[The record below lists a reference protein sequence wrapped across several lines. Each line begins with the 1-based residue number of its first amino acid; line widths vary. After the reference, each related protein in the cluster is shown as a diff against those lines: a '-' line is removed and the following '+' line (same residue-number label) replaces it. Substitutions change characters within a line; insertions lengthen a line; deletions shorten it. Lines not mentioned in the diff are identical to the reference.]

1 MIRFAN
7 LLQAPTV
14 SIYQLVKTIT
24 FVLYLFDMVEMNKME
39 MRFKDSGPQFE
50 FTDSGPQLAFT
61 GTG

>member
-24 FVLYLFDMVEMNKME
+24 FVLYLFDMVEKNKME
-39 MRFKDSGPQFE
+39 MLLRVPRPGKNLYANEITPVIQ
-50 FTDSGPQLAFT
+50 
-61 GTG
+61 

>member
-39 MRFKDSGPQFE
+39 MRFKDSSPQFE

>member
-24 FVLYLFDMVEMNKME
+24 FVLYLSDMAEMNKNEKWKM
-39 MRFKDSGPQFE
+39 KTLWPILVVDQP
-50 FTDSGPQLAFT
+50 
-61 GTG
+61 